1 MEPTESLV
9 PTREAVRGWSEQQ
22 RAEVAR
28 MLDEFATFPLAP
40 PRSPRQRKLVLIVG
54 TVGAIGMLPWLVYL
68 SLTLPANYSVGAWR
82 SVWVGFDLALLVLFA
97 ATAASVW
104 LRRQIAAFA
113 MVATATLLLCDAWF
127 DTSLSWGAPE
137 HWSSI
142 GSALI
147 EVPVAVLL
155 ASSAATLMR
164 RTCTVVGQLRGR
176 DPGPVSLWK
185 EPMLHRPSPLPL
197 PLPDGVRTQP

>member
-1 MEPTESLV
+1 MEQTESLV
-9 PTREAVRGWSEQQ
+9 PTRETVRGWSEQQ

-28 MLDEFATFPLAP
+28 MLDELSTLSLAP
-40 PRSPRQRKLVLIVG
+40 RRSPRRRRLVLMVG
-54 TVGAIGMLPWLVYL
+54 TVGALGMLPWLVYL
-68 SLTLPANYSVGAWR
+68 SITLPASYSVGAWR
-82 SVWVGFDLALLVLFA
+82 TVWVGFDVALFLLFT

-113 MVATATLLLCDAWF
+113 MVATATVLICDAWF
-127 DTSLSWGAPE
+127 DTSLSWGAHE

-155 ASSAATLMR
+155 ASSATTLMR
-164 RTCTVVGQLRGR
+164 RTCTLVSQLRGQ
-176 DPGPVSLWK
+176 DPTPVSLWK
-185 EPMLHRPSPLPL
+185 QPMLHRPSPV
-197 PLPDGVRTQP
+197 PDRVRM

>member
-1 MEPTESLV
+1 MDPTESLV

-28 MLDEFATFPLAP
+28 MLDEFVTPPLAP
-40 PRSPRQRKLVLIVG
+40 RRPPRRRRLVLMVG

-82 SVWVGFDLALLVLFA
+82 TVWVGFDIALLVSFA
-97 ATAASVW
+97 
-104 LRRQIAAFA
+104 
-113 MVATATLLLCDAWF
+113 ATLLLCDAWF

-147 EVPVAVLL
+147 EVSVAVLL

-185 EPMLHRPSPLPL
+185 EPMLHRPSPSPS
-197 PLPDGVRTQP
+197 PDGVRTQP